1 MNQELEAD
9 EENVI
14 RYMAAQIY
22 YTMMAGY
29 IPFKLLQVY
38 KRKTP
43 KK

>member
-1 MNQELEAD
+1 MNQELGAD

-14 RYMAAQIY
+14 RY
-22 YTMMAGY
+22 MAGY

-43 KK
+43 KKWLM